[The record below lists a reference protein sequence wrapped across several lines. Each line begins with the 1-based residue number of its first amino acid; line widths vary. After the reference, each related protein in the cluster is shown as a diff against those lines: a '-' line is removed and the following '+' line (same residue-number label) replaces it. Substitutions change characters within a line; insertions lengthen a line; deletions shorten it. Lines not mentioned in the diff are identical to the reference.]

1 MLRSIIRWG
10 VDLFQRFFSHPLLQR
25 VMRNTGYLFSA
36 QTISAALSMA
46 QGVLA
51 ARLLGPV
58 GLGNVGLITLFSSNL
73 NRLTSFRMSELVVSY
88 VGKYEAK
95 DEKVKAAATFK
106 AAAFVEFAGSI
117 VAFILIIL
125 LAPLGAEI
133 FSHDP
138 GLANLYA
145 FYGLS
150 VIANLIAESSTGL
163 LQYFNRFRWIAIVMV
178 AQSVVT
184 LGLIVFAFLTDGG
197 ITIVVSAYLLGKVIL
212 AVSLTSIAIWQ
223 ARHAWGAGW
232 WRAPFKSLRDDYR
245 DLIRFALSTNI
256 SGTLNLITR
265 DSDEL
270 WLGAFT
276 SPLQAGYYKIAKAI
290 LNVILIPVS
299 PLIQTTYKEV
309 ATEIA
314 NSRWVNVRYL
324 LRSGSLISAAWT
336 LPASLGLVI
345 FGRWVVGLYG
355 PNFLPTSYLCLLIML
370 VGGAAVNIFYW
381 NRSVL
386 LPLDLPE
393 FPTKVHFVG
402 AVLKVVGIVLLVP
415 QFGALGM
422 SGLLSGFFLFTSL
435 VLVFKALQT
444 IRKAESISPQ
454 AQGLT

>member
-1 MLRSIIRWG
+1 MLRKAYRWG
-10 VDLFQRFFSHPLLQR
+10 TGVFQRFISHPLLRR
-25 VMRNTGYLFSA
+25 VIRNTGYLFSA

-46 QGVLA
+46 QGILA

-58 GLGNVGLITLFSSNL
+58 GLGNVGLITLFSSNI

-88 VGKYEAK
+88 VGKFEAQDK
-95 DEKVKAAATFK
+95 PMKAAATFK
-106 AAAFVEFAGSI
+106 AAAFVEFSGSI
-117 VAFILIIL
+117 AAFILILL
-125 LAPLGAEI
+125 LAPFGAEI

-138 GLANLYA
+138 DLAGLYA
-145 FYGLS
+145 FYGIS

-163 LQYFNRFRWIAIVMV
+163 LQYFNRFRWIAFIMV
-178 AQSVVT
+178 AQSVIT
-184 LGLIVFAFLTDGG
+184 LALIAFAFVTNGG
-197 ITIVVSAYLLGKVIL
+197 ISMVVGAYLTGKIAL
-212 AVSLTSIAIWQ
+212 AVSLTVVALWQ
-223 ARHAWGAGW
+223 ARQAWGTGW
-232 WRAPFKSLRDDYR
+232 WQAPLGTLKDERR
-245 DLIRFALSTNI
+245 DLTRFALSTNI

-276 SPLQAGYYKIAKAI
+276 SPLQAGFYKIAKAI

-314 NSRWVNVRYL
+314 NRRWVNVRYL

-336 LPASLGLVI
+336 IPASLGLVI

-355 PNFLPTSYLCLLIML
+355 SNFLPTSYISLLIML

-386 LPLDLPE
+386 LPLNLPE

-402 AVLKVVGIVLLVP
+402 AVLKVIGIVLLVP

-422 SGLLSGFFLFTSL
+422 SALLSAFFLFTSL

-444 IRKAESISPQ
+444 ISKAESIPTST
-454 AQGLT
+454 QGAS

>member
-1 MLRSIIRWG
+1 MLRSIFRWG
-10 VDLFQRFFSHPLLQR
+10 TGVLQRFLSHPLLKR
-25 VMRNTGYLFSA
+25 VIRNTGYLFSA

-88 VGKYEAK
+88 VGKYEAQ
-95 DEKVKAAATFK
+95 DEPIKAAATFK
-106 AAAFVEFAGSI
+106 AAAFVEFSGS
-117 VAFILIIL
+117 VLAFGLILL
-125 LAPLGAEI
+125 LAPFGAEI
-133 FSHDP
+133 FSHNPD
-138 GLANLYA
+138 LAALYA
-145 FYGLS
+145 FYGTS

-163 LQYFNRFRWIAIVMV
+163 LQYFNRFRWIAFVMV
-178 AQSVVT
+178 AQSVIT
-184 LGLIVFAFLTDGG
+184 LALITVAFLTGAG
-197 ITIVVSAYLLGKVIL
+197 IAMVVGAYLVGKVVL
-212 AVSLTSIAIWQ
+212 AVGLTVIALWQ
-223 ARHAWGAGW
+223 ARHSWGPGW
-232 WRAPFKSLRDDYR
+232 WRAPLGTLRDDRR
-245 DLIRFALSTNI
+245 DLVRFALSTNI

-276 SPLQAGYYKIAKAI
+276 SPLQAGFYKIAKAI

-314 NSRWVNVRYL
+314 NRRWVNVRYL

-336 LPASLGLVI
+336 IPAALGLVV
-345 FGRWVVGLYG
+345 FGRWVVALYG
-355 PNFLPTSYLCLLIML
+355 TNFLPTSYVCLLIML
-370 VGGAAVNIFYW
+370 AGGVTVNIFYW

-386 LPLDLPE
+386 LPLNLPE

-402 AVLKVVGIVLLVP
+402 AVLKVIGIILLVP
-415 QFGALGM
+415 RFGALGM
-422 SGLLSGFFLFTSL
+422 AGLLSAFFLFTSL
-435 VLVFKALQT
+435 VLVLKALHT
-444 IRKAESISPQ
+444 IRQAES
-454 AQGLT
+454 LTGTPGVA